1 MPLDYQALLAQ
12 LRTDE
17 GLRLSPY
24 LDSVGV
30 WTCAYGHNLTARPIS
45 LAVAEMLLKDDVDA
59 VLGSLAALP
68 WFAGL
73 SDVRQRVIANMA
85 FNLGVGGLHSFHD
98 MIAALERQDFDR
110 AADELLASRWA
121 NQVGA
126 RAPRL
131 ARMMRT
137 GKAA

>member
-1 MPLDYQALLAQ
+1 MPLDYQALLAELQ
-12 LRTDE
+12 TDE

-24 LDSVGV
+24 VDTEGV
-30 WTCAYGHNLTARPIS
+30 WTVGYGHNLTARPIS

-73 SDVRQRVIANMA
+73 SDVRQRVIANMT

-98 MIAALERQDFDR
+98 MVAAIGRQDYGA
-110 AADELLASRWA
+110 AADAMLASRWA

-137 GKAA
+137 DRA